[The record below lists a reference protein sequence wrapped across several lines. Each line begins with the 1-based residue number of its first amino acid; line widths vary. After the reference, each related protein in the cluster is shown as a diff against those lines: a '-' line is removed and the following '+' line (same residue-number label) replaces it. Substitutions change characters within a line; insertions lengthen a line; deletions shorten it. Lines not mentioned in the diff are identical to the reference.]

1 MTANR
6 PPVLAH
12 QRFAADR
19 ANFAGLDLAARFE
32 RILHTNLWGAAT
44 SVSGLGSEDPAT
56 AAIREALPPLLR
68 RLGVRTLLDAPCG
81 DAGWIGR
88 CALGVDY
95 VGVDIVPSLIA
106 TNNRRAGQGELAGRF
121 VMADITAD
129 QLPRAD
135 LILCRD
141 CLVHLSFQNIHR
153 AIGRFR
159 ASGARFLLATTFPDW
174 RDNHDCE
181 DGDWRA
187 LNLTRAPFDWP
198 APLEM
203 INERCDEGGGGW
215 QDKSLGLW
223 RLADLPIR

>member
-1 MTANR
+1 MTSR

-12 QRFAADR
+12 QRFVADR
-19 ANFAGLDLAARFE
+19 ENFAGLDLAGRFE
-32 RILHTNLWGAAT
+32 RIQRTNLWGAAT

-56 AAIREALPPLLR
+56 SAIREALPPLLQS
-68 RLGVRTLLDAPCG
+68 LGVRTLLDAPCG

-88 CALGVDY
+88 CRLGVDY
-95 VGVDIVPSLIA
+95 IGIDIVPSLIA
-106 TNNRRAGQGELAGRF
+106 ANNQRAGEGELPGRF
-121 VMADITAD
+121 VIADITRD
-129 QLPRAD
+129 ELPRAD

-141 CLVHLSFQNIHR
+141 CLVHLSFQNI
-153 AIGRFR
+153 AAAVARFR
-159 ASGARFLLATTFPDW
+159 ASGARFLLTTTFPDW
-174 RDNHDCE
+174 SDNRDCE

-187 LNLTRAPFDWP
+187 LNLTQAPFGWP
-198 APLEM
+198 APLEL